1 MIRLL
6 GIQIENTRK
15 NISYKVEKSLTFSI
29 IPYDYILS
37 ITYSY
42 VISSLYLVNG
52 STFSNFLFVDE
63 QTIAVLGLHSSMR
76 WFCTRLEIKSCSWKL
91 NCGEWK
97 GQLAIV
103 WNDQYF
109 WNAIGKQA
117 ALSVLPSPS
126 HWSYQEA
133 AYNVKYLFPCI
144 MWLYMEIALHHY
156 KDSTHSFIT
165 LA

>member
-15 NISYKVEKSLTFSI
+15 NISYKVEKILTFSI

-63 QTIAVLGLHSSMR
+63 QTIAVLGIHSSMR
-76 WFCTRLEIKSCSWKL
+76 
-91 NCGEWK
+91 
-97 GQLAIV
+97 
-103 WNDQYF
+103 
-109 WNAIGKQA
+109 
-117 ALSVLPSPS
+117 
-126 HWSYQEA
+126 
-133 AYNVKYLFPCI
+133 
-144 MWLYMEIALHHY
+144 
-156 KDSTHSFIT
+156 
-165 LA
+165 